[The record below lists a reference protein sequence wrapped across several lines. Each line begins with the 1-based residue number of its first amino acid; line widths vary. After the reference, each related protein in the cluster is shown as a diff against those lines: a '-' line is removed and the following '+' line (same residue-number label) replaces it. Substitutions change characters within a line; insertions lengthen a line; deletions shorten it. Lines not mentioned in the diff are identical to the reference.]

1 MMRLLCAIAVYLA
14 AFEAIAAPVYLDCK
28 LDDPKQP
35 RGFSVKLDEE
45 STKVTHTNADGSAFN
60 ADGFFAADKVSWQR
74 VSVAQQIKIVHL
86 YEVNRSTLVTS
97 ETFNVAPVDPKYAH
111 LTKPPIVTTGS
122 CSLVEA
128 PADRKF

>member
-1 MMRLLCAIAVYLA
+1 MGKFLSVTAVFLLSLEVV
-14 AFEAIAAPVYLDCK
+14 AAPIYLGCK

-74 VSVAQQIKIVHL
+74 VSVDQRIKIVYL
-86 YEVNRSTLVTS
+86 YEVNRSTLATS
-97 ETFNVAPVDPKYAH
+97 ETFSLAPLDPKYAQ
-111 LTKPPIVTTGS
+111 LAKPPIVTMGV
-122 CSLVEA
+122 CELVEA